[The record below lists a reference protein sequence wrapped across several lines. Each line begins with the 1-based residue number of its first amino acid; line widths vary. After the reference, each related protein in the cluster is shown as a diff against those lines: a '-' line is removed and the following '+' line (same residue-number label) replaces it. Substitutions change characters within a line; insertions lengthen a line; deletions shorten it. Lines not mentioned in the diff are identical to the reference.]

1 MLTHFT
7 HQQIADLEERK
18 RIAMINSLSG
28 FKSLNLIGT
37 INKEG
42 QTNLAIFNSVMH
54 IGANPALMG
63 FISRPDS
70 VERHTLENIKQT
82 GYYTINHVNKDI
94 FEKAHQTSARYQREQ
109 SEFDAAGLNIDYKN
123 NFAAPFVQESNIQM
137 GLIFKEI
144 VSIKSNDTQLIVGE
158 VVDLY
163 FPGEIWEETGIID
176 IEKAGTITGSSL
188 DGYHTTQLIKRMKY
202 AKPQLLQ

>member
-7 HQQIADLEERK
+7 NQQIADLEERK

-42 QTNLAIFNSVMH
+42 QTNLAIFNSVIH

-82 GYYTINHVNKDI
+82 GYYTINHVNKNI

-109 SEFDAAGLNIDYKN
+109 SEFDAAGLKIDYKN
-123 NFAAPFVQESNIQM
+123 DFTAPFVQESKIQM
-137 GLIFKEI
+137 GLTLKEI
-144 VSIKSNDTQLIVGE
+144 VSIKSNGTQLIVGE
-158 VVDLY
+158 IVDLY
-163 FPGEIWEETGIID
+163 LPDEIWEETGIID
-176 IEKAGTITGSSL
+176 IEKAGTIAGSSL
-188 DGYHTTQLIKRMKY
+188 DGYHATQLIKRMKY
-202 AKPQLLQ
+202 AKPQQS